1 MKNRTFSFDLHNS
14 GGIPIMSKRI
24 IALLVCLI
32 MCISAMAGCSRGSIS
47 VTAEDKGEQ
56 IIMYL
61 SENVYDLDPT
71 RAYVNESTRAVVSL
85 LFDTLFVLDE
95 NGKVQP
101 SLAES
106 YSTKEDPNAG
116 EYYMYIELA
125 DTNWSDNTPVTADD
139 VVFAWKRVLSFKDSY
154 NTAALLFDIK
164 NARAYNEGEV
174 SKDDIGLTA
183 DGKTVTIQFET
194 PIDYDQFILNLT
206 SLALA
211 PLREDKVGG
220 TKSSDWAKKPGTMV
234 TSGAFKLSRISFSDK
249 TGTKYDDFNY
259 TSSQTVGNTV
269 IYDESVKTESERFK
283 EQVVTNFVLERNA
296 YYYRNSEKDEMLDVS
311 VTPYRIIVDC
321 SMSDEDIKEAYENGT
336 ILYMGDI
343 PMSLRS
349 TYKDEAIVKNSLST
363 SVFYFNQNAEIDG
376 DKIFAIKEVRQALSM
391 AIDRDAIASAL
402 VFAQAANGL
411 VAPGMFDTSSAKTL
425 FRDAANSNYKYL
437 AKNIEEAKSLLS
449 SVDIDPTDYSFEIT
463 VAAYD
468 NDHKY
473 IAEEIKKAWCALGF
487 EVEIKL
493 RGTVANNDYYKPT
506 DSIPTDICDDLY
518 AEDLRDGKFEVIL
531 LDLVAPSV
539 DPFSVLAPFA
549 LEFSGSGMDMSVAG
563 SYTATPHITGYNS
576 AEYNALIEAIYNEK
590 ATANRSANLHKAE
603 EMLME
608 DMPVMPIVYNQS
620 ATLVSEELDLNNK
633 TLFGKKSSNYYG
645 ADSLNKIEVKNFDD
659 YVATVAAFIESK
671 FDTYKADPLSYFG
684 SDSYSVLTF
693 EQFKQES
700 SNYAY
705 FFKERASKK

>member
-1 MKNRTFSFDLHNS
+1 
-14 GGIPIMSKRI
+14 MSKRI

-32 MCISAMAGCSRGSIS
+32 MCVSAMAGCSRGSIP

-56 IIMYL
+56 IVMYL
-61 SENVYDLDPT
+61 SENIYDLDPT
-71 RAYVNESTRAVVSL
+71 RAYVNEATRSIVSL

-95 NGKVQP
+95 KGKVQP

-106 YSTKEDPNAG
+106 YSTKEDANTG
-116 EYYMYIELA
+116 EYYMYIELT

-183 DGKTVTIQFET
+183 DGKTVTIQFEK

-234 TSGAFKLSRISFSDK
+234 TSGPFKLSRISFTDN
-249 TGTKYDDFNY
+249 TGNKYSDFNY
-259 TSSQTVGNTV
+259 TSEQKVGNTI
-269 IYDESVKTESERFK
+269 IYDESVKTESQKFK
-283 EQVVTNFVLERNA
+283 EQIITNFVLERNA

-321 SMSDEDIKEAYENGT
+321 AMSDEDIAEAYENGT

-343 PMSLRS
+343 PMSLRD
-349 TYKDEAIVKNSLST
+349 TYKDQAIIKDSLST
-363 SVFYFNQNAEIDG
+363 NVIYFNQTAEIG
-376 DKIFAIKEVRQALSM
+376 GEQLFAIKEVRQALSM
-391 AIDRDAIASAL
+391 AIDRDAIAKEL

-411 VAPGMFDTSSAKTL
+411 VAPGMFDTNSSKTL
-425 FRDAANSNYKYL
+425 FRDAASGSYKYL
-437 AKNIEEAKSLLS
+437 SKNVDEAKKLLTS
-449 SVDIDPTDYSFEIT
+449 AGITPADYSFKIT

-468 NDHKY
+468 EDHQF
-473 IAEEIKKAWCALGF
+473 IAEAIKTAWCELGF
-487 EVEIKL
+487 EVELNL

-506 DSIPTDICDDLY
+506 DSIPTDVCDDLY

-549 LEFSGSGMDMSVAG
+549 LDFSGSGMDMSVADN
-563 SYTATPHITGYNS
+563 YTATPHVTGYNS
-576 AEYNALIEAIYNEK
+576 EEYNTLIEAIFNEK
-590 ATANRSANLHKAE
+590 TIANRSANLHKAE
-603 EMLME
+603 GILME

-620 ATLVSEELDLNNK
+620 ASLIREELKLNNT
-633 TLFGKKSSNYYG
+633 TLFGEKWSNYYV
-645 ADSLNKIEVKNFDD
+645 ADTLKKMEVKNYDE
-659 YVATVAAFIESK
+659 YVATVASFIESK
-671 FDTYKADPLSYFG
+671 FDEYKENPLSYFG
-684 SDSYSVLTF
+684 SDAYSILTF
-693 EQFKQES
+693 EEFKQES

-705 FFKERASKK
+705 FFKDRSEK

>member
-1 MKNRTFSFDLHNS
+1 
-14 GGIPIMSKRI
+14 MSKRI
-24 IALLVCLI
+24 IALLVCLLI
-32 MCISAMAGCSRGSIS
+32 CISAMASCSRGSIA

-61 SENVYDLDPT
+61 SENIYDLDPT
-71 RAYVNESTRAVVSL
+71 RAYVNESTRSIVSL
-85 LFDTLFVLDE
+85 LFDTLYVLDE
-95 NGKVQP
+95 KGKVQP

-106 YSTKEDPNAG
+106 YTIKEDPNSG
-116 EYYMYIELA
+116 EYYMYIELN
-125 DTNWSDNTPVTADD
+125 DSNWSDNTPITADD

-183 DGKTVTIQFET
+183 DGKTVTIQFEK

-234 TSGAFKLSRISFSDK
+234 TSGPFKLARISFSDSTK
-249 TGTKYDDFNY
+249 TKYDDFNY
-259 TSSQTVGNTV
+259 TSENKVGGVT
-269 IYDESVKTESERFK
+269 IYDESVKTESKTFK
-283 EQVVTNFVLERNA
+283 EQIVTNFVLERNA
-296 YYYRNSEKDEMLDVS
+296 YYYRNSEKDQMLDVS

-321 SMSDEDIKEAYENGT
+321 SMSDEDIAEAYDNGT

-343 PMSLRS
+343 PMSLRN
-349 TYKDEAIVKNSLST
+349 TYKDEAIVKDSLST
-363 SVFYFNQNAEIDG
+363 TVFYFNQNAEIYG
-376 DKIFAIKEVRQALSM
+376 EKLFAVKEVRQALSM
-391 AIDRDAIASAL
+391 AIDRDEIAKAL
-402 VFAQAANGL
+402 VFAQAADGL
-411 VAPGMFDTSSAKTL
+411 VAPGMFDTNSVKTL
-425 FRDAANSNYKYL
+425 FRDAASTSYKYL
-437 AKNIEEAKSLLS
+437 KKDLTEAKKLLK
-449 SVDIDPTDYSFEIT
+449 DAGIDPADYSFEIT

-468 NDHKY
+468 EDHKF
-473 IAEEIKKAWCALGF
+473 IAEIIKDAWCDLGF
-487 EVEIKL
+487 DVEIRL

-506 DSIPTDICDDLY
+506 DSIPTDVCDDLY

-549 LEFSGSGMDMSVAG
+549 LAFSGSGMDMSIADNY
-563 SYTATPHITGYNS
+563 SLTPHITGYNS
-576 AEYNALIEAIYNEK
+576 EEYNAIIEAVFEEK
-590 ATANRSANLHKAE
+590 TIANRSANLHKAE
-603 EMLME
+603 EILME
-608 DMPVMPIVYNQS
+608 DMPVMPIVYNQN
-620 ATLVSEELDLNNK
+620 ACLINDDLKLNNK
-633 TLFGKKSSNYYG
+633 SLFGEKWSNYYF
-645 ADSLNKIEVKNFDD
+645 ADTLKKIEVKNYDE

-671 FDTYKADPLSYFG
+671 FDTYKENPLSYFG
-684 SDSYSVLTF
+684 SSSYSVLSF
-693 EQFKQES
+693 EEFKLES

-705 FFKERASKK
+705 FFKERTAK